1 MYINPSIVF
10 LFVVKCSH
18 FRRTVF
24 LSIHIVCHIYILY
37 TNNKHNCLTVANK
50 FFFVSHN
57 TDSPREKRNDLFHH
71 HDDLADEQLYRIVTE
86 WEEQQVRDG
95 DLSDSQLLH
104 YVQEMEEEESK
115 RTDAGQSKI
124 IRSKFIQLDV
134 QHFFINTVI

>member
-1 MYINPSIVF
+1 
-10 LFVVKCSH
+10 
-18 FRRTVF
+18 
-24 LSIHIVCHIYILY
+24 
-37 TNNKHNCLTVANK
+37 
-50 FFFVSHN
+50 
-57 TDSPREKRNDLFHH
+57 LFHH

-134 QHFFINTVI
+134 QHFFFKYCYLTS